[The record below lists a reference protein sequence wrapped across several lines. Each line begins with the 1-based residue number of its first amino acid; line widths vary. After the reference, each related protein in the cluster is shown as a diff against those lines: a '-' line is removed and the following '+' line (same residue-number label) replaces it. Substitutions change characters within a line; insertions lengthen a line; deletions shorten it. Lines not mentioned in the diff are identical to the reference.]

1 MIMPA
6 PHRLRQKRIWQRGA
20 AAVEAALVLPVAV
33 FMIFACVEVYQYF
46 RAAALLDR
54 IAFTVAN
61 GVAMQRGLASNG
73 QCDQS
78 DDICVYGTMAQDL
91 FQPLDYSKRG
101 GMIISTYAA
110 TEPDKNGDVSWKAQ
124 PEWRVT
130 FKGSTS
136 SLPDPI
142 SKLGDTTVFPPART
156 GDTLI
161 IAETFYD
168 HEPFA
173 VSSHFWT
180 ALAGTTSMYSRFFF
194 RPRFNDLR
202 TLL

>member
-1 MIMPA
+1 MSMPA
-6 PHRLRQKRIWQRGA
+6 LLRRRRSRRLQRGA
-20 AAVEAALVLPVAV
+20 AAIEAALILPVAI
-33 FMIFACVEVYQYF
+33 FMVFACLEVYQYF

-61 GVAMQRGLASNG
+61 GVAMQRELLNGG
-73 QCDQS
+73 QCDKS

-91 FQPLDYSKRG
+91 FQPLDYSARG

-110 TEPDKNGDVSWKAQ
+110 TEPDENGDVAWKAQ

-142 SKLGDTTVFPPART
+142 SRLGDTTVFPPART
-156 GDTLI
+156 GDTLV

-173 VSSHFWT
+173 ISSHFWT
-180 ALAGTTSMYSRFFF
+180 ALAGTTNMYSRFFF